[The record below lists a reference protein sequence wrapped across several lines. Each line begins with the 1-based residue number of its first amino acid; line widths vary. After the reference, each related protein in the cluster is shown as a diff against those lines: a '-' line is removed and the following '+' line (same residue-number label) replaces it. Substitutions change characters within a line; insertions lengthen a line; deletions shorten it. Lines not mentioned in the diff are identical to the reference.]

1 MLKKLFKRKKTK
13 NTQVNII
20 DTNTKEENKEPSCE
34 INISK
39 TDEYYTIT
47 VNTYAS
53 INDFINNDELIL
65 ISNNIS
71 WNNEHQKHNYG
82 TYYIIKNN
90 NEIYNILIN
99 DKIIKIDERIQFE
112 TYTHEKIITYDIK
125 KNTFDYFQCKHDI
138 HGSSYKTEYY
148 HSEENGFFIKELELS
163 KENAIIEINS
173 IFNNLN
179 KYNFI
184 YKIFDIDNFFKIL
197 NEILTK
203 KIELTLNYE
212 LIK

>member
-1 MLKKLFKRKKTK
+1 MLKKLFKRKKTQ

-20 DTNTKEENKEPSCE
+20 DTNTTEENKEPSCE

-53 INDFINNDELIL
+53 INEFINNDELIL

-148 HSEENGFFIKELELS
+148 NSEENGFFIKELELS
-163 KENAIIEINS
+163 KENTIIEINS

-184 YKIFDIDNFFKIL
+184 YKIFDIDNFFKTL

-203 KIELTLNYE
+203 KIELTL
-212 LIK
+212 K

>member
-1 MLKKLFKRKKTK
+1 MLKKLFKRKKTQ

-20 DTNTKEENKEPSCE
+20 DTNTTEENKEPSCE

-99 DKIIKIDERIQFE
+99 DKIIKIVERIQFE

-148 HSEENGFFIKELELS
+148 NSEENGFFIKELELS
-163 KENAIIEINS
+163 KENTIIEINS

-184 YKIFDIDNFFKIL
+184 YKIFDIDNFFKTL

-203 KIELTLNYE
+203 KIELTL
-212 LIK
+212 K

>member
-1 MLKKLFKRKKTK
+1 MLKKLFKRKKTQ

-20 DTNTKEENKEPSCE
+20 DTNTTEENKEPSCE

-53 INDFINNDELIL
+53 INDFINNDDLIL

-148 HSEENGFFIKELELS
+148 NSEENGFFIKELELS
-163 KENAIIEINS
+163 KENVIMEINS

-184 YKIFDIDNFFKIL
+184 YKIFDIDNFFKTL

-203 KIELTLNYE
+203 KIELTL
-212 LIK
+212 K

>member
-1 MLKKLFKRKKTK
+1 MLKKLFKRKKTQ

-20 DTNTKEENKEPSCE
+20 DTNTIEENKEPSCE

-39 TDEYYTIT
+39 NDEYYTIT

-148 HSEENGFFIKELELS
+148 NSEENGFFIKELELS
-163 KENAIIEINS
+163 KENTIIEINS

-184 YKIFDIDNFFKIL
+184 YKIFDIDNFFKTL

-203 KIELTLNYE
+203 KIELTL
-212 LIK
+212 K

>member
-1 MLKKLFKRKKTK
+1 MFKKLFKRKKPQ

-20 DTNTKEENKEPSCE
+20 DTNTTEENKESSCE

-39 TDEYYTIT
+39 NDEYYTIT

-53 INDFINNDELIL
+53 INDFINNDDLIL

-148 HSEENGFFIKELELS
+148 NSEENGFFIKELELS
-163 KENAIIEINS
+163 KENVIIEINS

-184 YKIFDIDNFFKIL
+184 YKIFDIDNFFKTL

-203 KIELTLNYE
+203 KIELTL
-212 LIK
+212 K

>member
-1 MLKKLFKRKKTK
+1 MLKKLFKRKKTQ

-20 DTNTKEENKEPSCE
+20 DTNTTEENKEPSCE

-39 TDEYYTIT
+39 NDEYYTIT

-148 HSEENGFFIKELELS
+148 NSEENGFFIKELELS
-163 KENAIIEINS
+163 KENTIIEINS

-184 YKIFDIDNFFKIL
+184 YKIFDIDNFFKTL

-203 KIELTLNYE
+203 KIELTL
-212 LIK
+212 K